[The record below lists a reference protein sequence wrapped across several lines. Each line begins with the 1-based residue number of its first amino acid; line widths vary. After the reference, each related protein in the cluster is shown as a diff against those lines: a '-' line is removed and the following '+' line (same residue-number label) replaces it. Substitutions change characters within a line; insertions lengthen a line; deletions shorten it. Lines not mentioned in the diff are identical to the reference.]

1 MSAPANEVPD
11 SLQPPA
17 FVAEPAAGAATVAG
31 GGTVVPGFRPFGF
44 PMPWERLSGSRQT
57 LLAWTVVFALLIALP
72 LVDSNGGDL
81 DGFANAGT
89 YVLLALGLNIV
100 VGFAGLLD
108 LGYAAFFA
116 LGAYAYG
123 LAASFQLKIPWSPI
137 WLPLTWVGQVSQVRF
152 GNIDVAQL
160 HFSYWVMLPI
170 AALLCAGF
178 GILFGAPTL
187 RLRGDYLAIVTLG
200 FGEIVPIVLRNASS
214 ITNGAQ
220 GLPGVETPSIFGLS
234 FGFDSR
240 PYYYLILG
248 LVCVVVFV
256 SYRLQFSR
264 TGRAWL
270 ALREDELAAGPMGI
284 DHIKYKLMAF
294 AIGAGIGGLAG
305 TFHVA
310 KLTTATPDMFQ
321 FTVST
326 IILVMVVLGGMGSI
340 PGVAIGAL
348 LLTIFQSLILGGL
361 SSWIHSI
368 GAVIGVAA
376 LTTVDL
382 NQANQ
387 LIYGLVLVL
396 MMLYRRQGIVP
407 ARRSVGAL
415 SVVEQSAQAS
425 RGGFRPSFVIADTDA
440 SLTVG
445 QPLLEVK
452 GLFKRFGGLVAADR
466 IDLVVYPGQIVS
478 VIGPNGSG
486 KTTLFNMLTGLVRAD
501 GGTVT
506 YHGIDIT
513 RLPPH
518 RIAKLGI
525 TRTFQNLRL
534 FNNLSVMENVLIGQ
548 HARLAASPVASIFR
562 TPAVRREEAGAVS
575 WACDILGLFGNR
587 LIPRIEHV
595 VSSLSYANRRRVEIS
610 RALAARPRLLLLD
623 EPAAGMNPIE
633 TLELMDQIQS
643 LKSLG
648 VTVLLIEHKLE
659 LVNTIS
665 DRVIVLDYG
674 KKISEGDP
682 ASVQNDP
689 LVIEAYLGK
698 RRKHA

>member
-1 MSAPANEVPD
+1 
-11 SLQPPA
+11 
-17 FVAEPAAGAATVAG
+17 VA
-31 GGTVVPGFRPFGF
+31 
-44 PMPWERLSGSRQT
+44 
-57 LLAWTVVFALLIALP
+57 FALLLALP

-81 DGFANAGT
+81 DAFANAGT
-89 YVLLALGLNIV
+89 FVLLALGLNIV
-100 VGFAGLLD
+100 VGFTGLLD

-123 LAASFQLKIPWSPI
+123 LAASFQLKIPWSALWVPLQ
-137 WLPLTWVGQVSQVRF
+137 WLGQVSQVQF
-152 GNIDVAQL
+152 GQGQVAQL
-160 HFSYWVMLPI
+160 HFSYWVMLPL
-170 AALLCAGF
+170 AALICAGF
-178 GILFGAPTL
+178 GLLFGAPTL

-200 FGEIVPIVLRNASS
+200 FGEIVPIVLRNASG

-220 GLPGVETPSIFGLS
+220 GLPGVRTPSIFGIS

-240 PYYYLILG
+240 PYFYLILV
-248 LVCVVVFV
+248 LVAVVVFV

-284 DHIKYKLMAF
+284 DHVHYKLLAF
-294 AIGAGIGGLAG
+294 AIGAGVGGLAG

-348 LLTIFQSLILGGL
+348 ILTIFQSLVLGGL
-361 SSWIHSI
+361 NQWAHAL
-368 GAVIGVAA
+368 GNMWGVAG
-376 LTTVDL
+376 LKTLDVT
-382 NQANQ
+382 QANQ
-387 LIYGLVLVL
+387 LIYGVVLVA
-396 MMLYRRQGIVP
+396 MMLYRRQGIIP

-415 SVVEQSAQAS
+415 SVSDQTTAAG
-425 RGGFRPSFVIADTDA
+425 RGGFKPTFTISEPDPS
-440 SLTVG
+440 LKPG
-445 QPLLEVK
+445 EPLLEVK
-452 GLFKRFGGLVAADR
+452 GLFKHFGGLVAADH
-466 IDLVVYPGQIVS
+466 IDLVVYPGEVVS

-486 KTTLFNMLTGLVRAD
+486 KTTLFNMLTGLVRPD
-501 GGTVT
+501 SGTVT
-506 YHGIDIT
+506 YHGTDIT

-518 RIAKLGI
+518 KIASLGI

-548 HARLAASPVASIFR
+548 HAQLKVGTVASVLR
-562 TPAVRREEAGAVS
+562 TPGVRREEARAVG
-575 WACDILGLFGNR
+575 WARDVVSLFGNR
-587 LIPRIEHV
+587 LTPRLDHV

-610 RALAARPRLLLLD
+610 RALAGRPRLVLLD
-623 EPAAGMNPIE
+623 EPAAGMNPAE
-633 TLELMDQIQS
+633 TLELMDQIRS
-643 LKSLG
+643 LRDLG

-665 DRVIVLDYG
+665 DRVVVLDYG
-674 KKISEGDP
+674 KKLAEGDP
-682 ASVQNDP
+682 ASVQQDP

-698 RRKHA
+698 RRKRA

>member
-1 MSAPANEVPD
+1 MSTTPLDDAPD
-11 SLQPPA
+11 SLHPPA
-17 FVAEPAAGAATVAG
+17 FVAEPGVAATAVVAPPSRAFG
-31 GGTVVPGFRPFGF
+31 IPLPWARVPVSRRTTVGWVIVFAC
-44 PMPWERLSGSRQT
+44 
-57 LLAWTVVFALLIALP
+57 LLAFP
-72 LVDSNGGDL
+72 LVDSNGGHL
-81 DGFANAGT
+81 DNFANAGT

-123 LAASFQLKIPWSPI
+123 LAASFQLKIPWSVLWVPFQ
-137 WLPLTWVGQVSQVRF
+137 WLGQVSDVKF
-152 GNIDVAQL
+152 GNGDVAQL
-160 HFSYWVMLPI
+160 HFSYWVMLPV
-170 AALLCAGF
+170 AAVLCAGF
-178 GILFGAPTL
+178 GLLFGAPTL

-200 FGEIVPIVLRNASS
+200 FGEIVPIVLRNASG

-220 GLPGVETPSIFGLS
+220 GLPGVQTPSIFGFS
-234 FGFDSR
+234 FGFDSM
-240 PYYYLILG
+240 PYYYLILA
-248 LVCVVVFV
+248 LVALTVFV

-284 DHIKYKLMAF
+284 DHIKYKLLAF
-294 AIGAGIGGLAG
+294 AIGAGIGGVSG
-305 TFHVA
+305 TFYVA

-340 PGVAIGAL
+340 PGVALGAL
-348 LLTIFQSLILGGL
+348 LLTIFQGLVLGGL
-361 SSWIHSI
+361 SGWLHVVGEATGIAPLKTI
-368 GAVIGVAA
+368 D
-376 LTTVDL
+376 LT
-382 NQANQ
+382 QANQ
-387 LIYGLVLVL
+387 LIYGVVLVL
-396 MMLYRRQGIVP
+396 MMLYRREGLIP

-415 SVVEQSAQAS
+415 SVVEQTAQAQ
-425 RGGFRPSFVIADTDA
+425 RGGFKANFLIAERNGVIKP
-440 SLTVG
+440 G
-445 QPLLEVK
+445 EPLLKVD
-452 GLFKRFGGLVAADR
+452 GLVKRFGGLVAADH
-466 IDLVVYPGQIVS
+466 IELVVNPGEVVS

-486 KTTLFNMLTGLVRAD
+486 KTTLFNMLTGLIKPDSGAAM
-501 GGTVT
+501 
-506 YHGIDIT
+506 YHGVDIT

-534 FNNLSVMENVLIGQ
+534 FNNLSVLENVLIGQ
-548 HARLAASPVASIFR
+548 HARLKTGVVASVFR
-562 TPAVRREEAGAVS
+562 TPAVRKEEAGAVE
-575 WACDILGLFGNR
+575 WAHDIVTLFGNR
-587 LIPRIEHV
+587 LVPRLQHV

-610 RALAARPRLLLLD
+610 RALAGRPQLLLLD
-623 EPAAGMNPIE
+623 EPAAGMNPAE
-633 TLELMDQIQS
+633 TLELMDQIRS
-643 LKSLG
+643 LKDLG

-674 KKISEGDP
+674 KKIAEGTP
-682 ASVQNDP
+682 AQVQNDP

-698 RRKHA
+698 RRKSA

>member
-17 FVAEPAAGAATVAG
+17 FVAEPAVGPLV
-31 GGTVVPGFRPFGF
+31 GTRPRPFGF
-44 PMPWERLSGSRQT
+44 VLPWDRVPAGKRTLTGWIVVYAL
-57 LLAWTVVFALLIALP
+57 LLALP
-72 LVDSNGGDL
+72 FVDTNGGDI

-123 LAASFQLKIPWSPI
+123 LAASFQLKIPWSILWSPFT
-137 WLPLTWVGQVSQVRF
+137 WLGQVSEVSF
-152 GNIDVAQL
+152 GGGQVAQL

-170 AALLCAGF
+170 AALICAGF
-178 GILFGAPTL
+178 GLLFGAPTL

-200 FGEIVPIVLRNASS
+200 FGEIVPIVLRNAAT

-220 GLPGVETPSIFGLS
+220 GLPGVATPTLFGLN

-240 PYYYLILG
+240 PYYFLILSLAA
-248 LVCVVVFV
+248 LVIFV
-256 SYRLQFSR
+256 SYRLQYSR

-284 DHIKYKLMAF
+284 DHIHYKLMAF
-294 AIGAGIGGLAG
+294 AIGAGVGGLAG

-340 PGVAIGAL
+340 PGVALGAL
-348 LLTIFQSLILGGL
+348 LLTIFQSIVLGGL
-361 SSWIHSI
+361 NSWAHAL
-368 GAVIGVAA
+368 GNATGVAMLKTID
-376 LTTVDL
+376 LTT
-382 NQANQ
+382 ANQ
-387 LIYGLVLVL
+387 LIYGVVLVA
-396 MMLYRRQGIVP
+396 MMLYRRQGLIP
-407 ARRSVGAL
+407 ARRTVRAL
-415 SVVEQSAQAS
+415 SMGEQTTQAT
-425 RGGFRPSFVIADTDA
+425 RGGFKPAFVIAEPDPA
-440 SLTVG
+440 LKSG
-445 QPLLEVK
+445 EPLLEVK
-452 GLFKRFGGLVAADR
+452 GLVKRFGGLVAADK
-466 IDLVVYPGQIVS
+466 IDLTVYPGEVVS

-501 GGTVT
+501 GGSAVYRGTE
-506 YHGIDIT
+506 IT

-518 RIAKLGI
+518 RIASLGV

-548 HARLAASPVASIFR
+548 HARLKTGVVASVLR
-562 TPAVRREEAGAVS
+562 TPGVRHEEATAVN
-575 WACDILGLFGNR
+575 WARDVLGLFGNR
-587 LIPRIEHV
+587 LIPRMEHV

-610 RALAARPRLLLLD
+610 RALAGRPRLVLLD
-623 EPAAGMNPIE
+623 EPAAGMNPAE
-633 TLELMDQIQS
+633 TLELMDQIRS
-643 LKSLG
+643 LRDLG

-674 KKISEGDP
+674 KKIAEGTPSE
-682 ASVQNDP
+682 VQNDP

-698 RRKHA
+698 RRKRA

>member
-1 MSAPANEVPD
+1 MSSAPANQAPD
-11 SLQPPA
+11 SLQPPV
-17 FVAEPAAGAATVAG
+17 FVAEPAAGASVTA
-31 GGTVVPGFRPFGF
+31 RPFGRKL
-44 PMPWERLSGSRQT
+44 PWARLPTGRRT
-57 LLAWTVVFALLIALP
+57 LVGWAVAFAVLLALP
-72 LVDSNGGDL
+72 FIDSNGGDL
-81 DGFANAGT
+81 DSFANAGT

-116 LGAYAYG
+116 LGAYTYG
-123 LAASFQLKIPWSPI
+123 LAASFQLKIPWSVVWVPFS
-137 WLPLTWVGQVSQVRF
+137 WLGQVSQVKF
-152 GNIDVAQL
+152 GTGDVAQL

-170 AALLCAGF
+170 AALVCATF

-200 FGEIVPIVLRNASS
+200 FGEIVPIVLRNAAAV
-214 ITNGAQ
+214 TNGAQ
-220 GLPGVETPSIFGLS
+220 GLPGVQTPSIFGFS
-234 FGFDSR
+234 FAFDSR

-248 LVCVVVFV
+248 LVALVVFV

-284 DHIKYKLMAF
+284 DHVKYKLLAF

-340 PGVAIGAL
+340 PGVALGAL
-348 LLTIFQSLILGGL
+348 LLTVFQGLVLGGL
-361 SSWIHSI
+361 SQWAHAL
-368 GAVIGVAA
+368 GNLTGVAPLKTID
-376 LTTVDL
+376 LT
-382 NQANQ
+382 QANQ

-396 MMLYRRQGIVP
+396 MMLYRRQGLIP
-407 ARRSVGAL
+407 ARRTVRAL
-415 SVVEQSAQAS
+415 SIVEQTAQAG
-425 RGGFRPSFVIADTDA
+425 RGGFQPRFLIAEPDR
-440 SLTVG
+440 SLKAG
-445 QPLLEVK
+445 EPLLEVR
-452 GLFKRFGGLVAADR
+452 GLVKRFGGLVAADR
-466 IDLVVYPGQIVS
+466 IDLVIYPGEVVS

-486 KTTLFNMLTGLVRAD
+486 KTTLFNMLTGLVRPDSGSAI
-501 GGTVT
+501 
-506 YHGIDIT
+506 YHGTDIT

-518 RIAKLGI
+518 RIAGLGI

-534 FNNLSVMENVLIGQ
+534 FNNLSVLENVLIGQ
-548 HARLAASPVASIFR
+548 HAQLKTGVVASVVR
-562 TPAVRREEAGAVS
+562 TPAVREEEEGAVA
-575 WACDILGLFGNR
+575 WARDVVGLFGNR
-587 LIPRIEHV
+587 LLPRLEHV

-610 RALAARPRLLLLD
+610 RALAGRPRLVLLD
-623 EPAAGMNPIE
+623 EPAAGMNPAE
-633 TLELMDQIQS
+633 TLELMDQIRS
-643 LKSLG
+643 LRDLG

-674 KKISEGDP
+674 KKIAEGTP
-682 ASVQNDP
+682 AQVQNDP

-698 RRKHA
+698 RRKRA

>member
-1 MSAPANEVPD
+1 VSTVPANEAPD

-17 FVAEPAAGAATVAG
+17 YVAEPSVDAAPPGRRFGRVLPWSQWPAARRTLFGWTVA
-31 GGTVVPGFRPFGF
+31 F
-44 PMPWERLSGSRQT
+44 T
-57 LLAWTVVFALLIALP
+57 LLAALP

-89 YVLLALGLNIV
+89 FVLLALGLNIV
-100 VGFAGLLD
+100 VGFCGLLD

-123 LAASFQLKIPWSPI
+123 LAASFQLKIPWSVLWVPLQ
-137 WLPLTWVGQVSQVRF
+137 WLGQVDQVRF
-152 GNIDVAQL
+152 GQGQVAQL

-178 GILFGAPTL
+178 GLLFGMPTL

-200 FGEIVPIVLRNASS
+200 FGEIVPIVLRNASG

-220 GLPGVETPSIFGLS
+220 GLPGVRTPAIFGYS

-240 PYYYLILG
+240 PYYYLILV
-248 LVCVVVFV
+248 LVAVVVFV

-284 DHIKYKLMAF
+284 DHTHYKLLAF
-294 AIGAGIGGLAG
+294 GIGAGVGGLAG

-348 LLTIFQSLILGGL
+348 ILTVFQGIILAGINQWAHALGNMTNTSFLRSLDM
-361 SSWIHSI
+361 
-368 GAVIGVAA
+368 
-376 LTTVDL
+376 T
-382 NQANQ
+382 QANQ
-387 LIYGLVLVL
+387 LIYGIVLVA
-396 MMLYRRQGIVP
+396 MMLYRRQGLIP
-407 ARRSVGAL
+407 ARRTVGAL
-415 SVVEQSAQAS
+415 TVTEQTTTAA
-425 RGGFRPSFVIADTDA
+425 RGGFKPSFVISEPDPT
-440 SLTVG
+440 LKHG
-445 QPLLEVK
+445 EPLLDVK
-452 GLFKRFGGLVAADR
+452 GLVKRFGGLVAADH
-466 IDLVVYPGQIVS
+466 IDLVVYPGEVVS

-486 KTTLFNMLTGLVRAD
+486 KTTLFNMLTGLVRPD
-501 GGTVT
+501 GGTIT
-506 YHGIDIT
+506 YHGHGIT

-518 RIAKLGI
+518 KIAALGI

-534 FNNLSVMENVLIGQ
+534 FNNLSVMENVLVGQ
-548 HARLAASPVASIFR
+548 HTRLKGGAVASVLR
-562 TPAVRREEAGAVS
+562 TPGVRREEASAVS
-575 WACDILGLFGNR
+575 WTRDVVGLFGNR
-587 LIPRIEHV
+587 LVPRLDHV

-610 RALAARPRLLLLD
+610 RALAGRPRLVLLD
-623 EPAAGMNPIE
+623 EPAAGMNPAE
-633 TLELMDQIQS
+633 TLELMDQIRS
-643 LKSLG
+643 LSNLG

-665 DRVIVLDYG
+665 DRVVVLDYG
-674 KKISEGDP
+674 KKIAEGSP
-682 ASVQNDP
+682 AVVQQDP
-689 LVIEAYLGK
+689 LVIEAYLG
-698 RRKHA
+698 RRRTHA

>member
-1 MSAPANEVPD
+1 MSAAPPNDAPD

-17 FVAEPAAGAATVAG
+17 FVPEPAIGPLAGARPRPLGFVLPWDRLPAG
-31 GGTVVPGFRPFGF
+31 R
-44 PMPWERLSGSRQT
+44 RT
-57 LLAWTVVFALLIALP
+57 LVGWLAVFALIAAFP
-72 LVDSNGGDL
+72 LADSNGGDI
-81 DGFANAGT
+81 DAFANAGT

-123 LAASFQLKIPWSPI
+123 LAASFQLKIPWSVLWVPFT
-137 WLPLTWVGQVSQVRF
+137 WLGQVSDVQF
-152 GNIDVAQL
+152 GGGQVAQL
-160 HFSYWVMLPI
+160 HFSYWIMLPI
-170 AALLCAGF
+170 AALVCAGF
-178 GILFGAPTL
+178 GMLFGAPTL

-200 FGEIVPIVLRNASS
+200 FGEIVPIVLRNASG

-220 GLPGVETPSIFGLS
+220 GLPGVATPSIFGFS
-234 FGFDSR
+234 FGFNPR
-240 PYYYLILG
+240 PYYYLILA
-248 LVCVVVFV
+248 LVGVVVFL

-284 DHIKYKLMAF
+284 DHVHYKLLAF

-340 PGVAIGAL
+340 PGVALGAL
-348 LLTIFQSLILGGL
+348 LLTIFQGLVLGGL
-361 SSWIHSI
+361 NQWSHAL
-368 GAVIGVAA
+368 GTMLGVAF
-376 LTTVDL
+376 LKTIDFTPS
-382 NQANQ
+382 NQ
-387 LIYGLVLVL
+387 LIYGVVLVL
-396 MMLYRRQGIVP
+396 MMLYRRQGLIP
-407 ARRSVGAL
+407 ARRSVAAL
-415 SVVEQSAQAS
+415 SMGAQTAYAS
-425 RGGFRPSFVIADTDA
+425 RGGFTPSFKIVEPDP
-440 SLTVG
+440 SLKPG
-445 QPLLEVK
+445 QPLLQVS
-452 GLFKRFGGLVAADR
+452 GLTKRFGGVVAADH
-466 IDLVVYPGQIVS
+466 IDLVVNSGEIVS

-486 KTTLFNMLTGLVRAD
+486 KTTLFNMLTGLVRPD
-501 GGTVT
+501 GGTVI
-506 YHGIDIT
+506 YHSTDIT

-518 RIAKLGI
+518 RIAALGV
-525 TRTFQNLRL
+525 TRSFQNLRL

-548 HARLAASPVASIFR
+548 HARLKTGMVASVLR
-562 TPAVRREEAGAVS
+562 TPSVRREEAGAVA
-575 WACDILGLFGNR
+575 WARDIVSLFGNR
-587 LIPRIEHV
+587 LVPRLDHV

-623 EPAAGMNPIE
+623 EPAAGMNPAE
-633 TLELMDQIQS
+633 TLELMDQIRS
-643 LKSLG
+643 LKDLG

-665 DRVIVLDYG
+665 DRVVVLDYG
-674 KKISEGDP
+674 KKIAEGLP
-682 ASVQNDP
+682 AAIQQDP
-689 LVIEAYLGK
+689 LVIEAYLG
-698 RRKHA
+698 RRRAHA

>member
-1 MSAPANEVPD
+1 
-11 SLQPPA
+11 
-17 FVAEPAAGAATVAG
+17 
-31 GGTVVPGFRPFGF
+31 
-44 PMPWERLSGSRQT
+44 
-57 LLAWTVVFALLIALP
+57 
-72 LVDSNGGDL
+72 
-81 DGFANAGT
+81 
-89 YVLLALGLNIV
+89 
-100 VGFAGLLD
+100 
-108 LGYAAFFA
+108 
-116 LGAYAYG
+116 
-123 LAASFQLKIPWSPI
+123 
-137 WLPLTWVGQVSQVRF
+137 VSQVRF
-152 GNIDVAQL
+152 GNGDVAQL
-160 HFSYWVMLPI
+160 HFSYWIMLPI

-178 GILFGAPTL
+178 GLLFGAPTL

-200 FGEIVPIVLRNASS
+200 FGEIVPIVLRNASG

-220 GLPGVETPSIFGLS
+220 GLPGVQTPSLFGFS

-248 LVCVVVFV
+248 LVALIVFV

-284 DHIKYKLMAF
+284 DHIKYKLLAF

-340 PGVAIGAL
+340 PGVALGAL
-348 LLTIFQSLILGGL
+348 LLTVFQGLVLGGL
-361 SSWIHSI
+361 SQWAH
-368 GAVIGVAA
+368 A
-376 LTTVDL
+376 LGNLTGLAPLKTVDL
-382 NQANQ
+382 TQANQ

-396 MMLYRRQGIVP
+396 MMLYRRQGLIP

-415 SVVEQSAQAS
+415 SIVEQTAQAT
-425 RGGFRPSFVIADTDA
+425 RGGFRPSFVIAEPDR
-440 SLTVG
+440 SLKAG

-452 GLFKRFGGLVAADR
+452 GLVKQFGGLVAADH
-466 IDLVVYPGQIVS
+466 IDLAVYPGEVVS

-486 KTTLFNMLTGLVRAD
+486 KTTLFNMLTGLVRPDRGTAVF
-501 GGTVT
+501 GGT
-506 YHGIDIT
+506 DIT
-513 RLPPH
+513 RLPAH

-534 FNNLSVMENVLIGQ
+534 FNNLSVIENVLIGQ
-548 HARLAASPVASIFR
+548 HARLQTGVVASVLR
-562 TPAVRREEAGAVS
+562 TPAVRREEAGAVA
-575 WACDILGLFGNR
+575 WARDVVGLFGNR
-587 LIPRIEHV
+587 LLPRLEHV

-610 RALAARPRLLLLD
+610 RALAGRPRLVLLD
-623 EPAAGMNPIE
+623 EPAAGMNPAE
-633 TLELMDQIQS
+633 TFELMDQIRS
-643 LKSLG
+643 LKDLG

-674 KKISEGDP
+674 KKIAEGTP
-682 ASVQNDP
+682 AEVQNDP
-689 LVIEAYLGK
+689 LVLEAYLGK
-698 RRKHA
+698 RRKRA